1 LARKYEVEEALNDPA
16 TQEMVQTIISTGT
29 EYEKTS
35 DLYAHGIRSTPT
47 MIINGRMIIGTLPYQ
62 QMRAIFQD
70 LVDEYE
76 GRKEFIE
83 HWVPPKARKIKR

>member
-1 LARKYEVEEALNDPA
+1 VEGAEDDPA
-16 TQEMVQTIISTGT
+16 TQDLVRAIINTGT
-29 EYEKTS
+29 EYQKTS
-35 DLYAHGIRSTPT
+35 DRFAYGIRSTPT

-76 GRKEFIE
+76 GRNQFIE